1 LPTISPDGR
10 DLAGQHGPEFA
21 VNPSQTT
28 PDGHARATMDC
39 KYLYIDNIKINFV
52 RRTIEIDDKQ
62 LEITPREFDVVE
74 FLLDNMNRIVPRHA
88 IQEAVWGRE
97 LGVSS
102 RTLDTHIS
110 RIRSKLRLDDGKNL
124 RIIPIYAVG
133 YRLVLFGA
141 AMMHVERHDVTPI
154 VRAASQREMTVEYI

>member
-1 LPTISPDGR
+1 
-10 DLAGQHGPEFA
+10 
-21 VNPSQTT
+21 
-28 PDGHARATMDC
+28 MDC

-52 RRTIEIDDKQ
+52 RRTIEIDDKV
-62 LEITPREFDVVE
+62 IDVTPREFDVVE
-74 FLLDNMNRIVPRHA
+74 FLLDNMNKIVPRQA

-97 LGVSS
+97 LAVSS

-110 RIRSKLRLDDGKNL
+110 RIRSKLRLDHDKNL

-141 AMMHVERHDVTPI
+141 AMTHVERHEPAPV
-154 VRAASQREMTVEYI
+154 VRALAHREMAAEFV

>member
-1 LPTISPDGR
+1 
-10 DLAGQHGPEFA
+10 
-21 VNPSQTT
+21 
-28 PDGHARATMDC
+28 MDC
-39 KYLYIDNIKINFV
+39 KYLYIDNVKINFM
-52 RRTIEIDDKQ
+52 RRTIEIDGK
-62 LEITPREFDVVE
+62 EIDVTPREFDVVE
-74 FLLDNMNRIVPRHA
+74 FLLDNMNQIVPRQA

-110 RIRSKLRLDDGKNL
+110 RIRSKLRLDEDKNM

-141 AMMHVERHDVTPI
+141 ATTYAERHDPAPI
-154 VRAASQREMTVEYI
+154 VRAAPQHTMVADYA

>member
-1 LPTISPDGR
+1 
-10 DLAGQHGPEFA
+10 
-21 VNPSQTT
+21 
-28 PDGHARATMDC
+28 MDC

-52 RRTIEIDDKQ
+52 RRTIEIDDKAVDV
-62 LEITPREFDVVE
+62 TPREFDVVE
-74 FLLDNMNRIVPRHA
+74 FLLDNMNKIVPRQA

-97 LGVSS
+97 LAVSS

-110 RIRSKLRLDDGKNL
+110 RIRSKLRLDEDKNL

-141 AMMHVERHDVTPI
+141 AMTHVERHDVAP
-154 VRAASQREMTVEYI
+154 VMRAAPYSSMVADYA

>member
-1 LPTISPDGR
+1 
-10 DLAGQHGPEFA
+10 
-21 VNPSQTT
+21 
-28 PDGHARATMDC
+28 MDC

-52 RRTIEIDDKQ
+52 RRTIEIDDK
-62 LEITPREFDVVE
+62 LVDVTPREFDVVE
-74 FLLDNMNRIVPRHA
+74 FLLDNMNKIVPRQA

-110 RIRSKLRLDDGKNL
+110 RIRAKLRLDHDKNL

-141 AMMHVERHDVTPI
+141 AMTHAERHEPAPV
-154 VRAASQREMTVEYI
+154 VRAVSQHDRVADYV